1 VTENDPIALFTEW
14 LSAAEAQGIEQ
25 PDAMT
30 LATASADGRPSARMV
45 LLRGVDQ
52 QGFRF
57 YTNRR
62 SRKADELRAN
72 PHAALLLHWQPLGQ
86 QVRIEG
92 PVAPLP
98 DAVSD
103 HYFATR
109 PYESRL
115 GAWASDQ
122 SQVIE
127 SREALLARFD
137 EARQQFAD
145 GDVPRPPHWGGYLL
159 APVAIEFWRHGDH
172 RLHDRQLYTRAADGS
187 WSSQL
192 LAP

>member
-1 VTENDPIALFTEW
+1 VTESDPIALFLEW
-14 LSAAEAQGIEQ
+14 LAAAEARGIDQ

-30 LATASADGRPSARMV
+30 LATASADGRPSARVV
-45 LLRGVDQ
+45 LLRGADQ
-52 QGFRF
+52 HGLRF
-57 YTNRR
+57 YTNRG

-72 PHAALLLHWQPLGQ
+72 PHAALLFHWQPLGR
-86 QVRIEG
+86 QVRVEG
-92 PVAPLP
+92 PVSPLG
-98 DAVSD
+98 DADSD
-103 HYFATR
+103 DYFATR

-122 SQVIE
+122 SRVIE
-127 SREALLARFD
+127 SREALLARF
-137 EARQQFAD
+137 EAARQRFAD

-159 APVAIEFWRHGDH
+159 VPVAIEFWQHGDH
-172 RLHDRQLYTRAADGS
+172 RLHDRRRHTRSADGS

>member
-1 VTENDPIALFTEW
+1 VTASDPITLFVDW
-14 LSAAEAQGIEQ
+14 LSEAEAHGIVQ

-30 LATASADGRPSARMV
+30 LATASAEGRPSARMV

-57 YTNRR
+57 YTNRH

-72 PHAALLLHWQPLGQ
+72 PHAALLLHWQPLGR

-98 DAVSD
+98 DADSD
-103 HYFATR
+103 RYFASR

-137 EARQQFAD
+137 EVRQRFPE

-159 APVAIEFWRHGDH
+159 KPVAIEFWRHGDH
-172 RLHDRQLYTRAADGS
+172 RLHDRRRYTRAAEGT

>member
-1 VTENDPIALFTEW
+1 VTASDPIGLFLEW
-14 LSAAEAQGIEQ
+14 LSAAEAHGIDQ

-30 LATASADGRPSARMV
+30 LATASADGRPSARVV
-45 LLRGVDQ
+45 LLRGADRE
-52 QGFRF
+52 GFRF
-57 YTNRR
+57 YTNRG
-62 SRKADELRAN
+62 SRKGDELAAN
-72 PHAALLLHWQPLGQ
+72 PHAALLFHWQPLGR
-86 QVRIEG
+86 QVRVEG
-92 PVAPLP
+92 PVSPLP
-98 DAVSD
+98 DADSD

-127 SREALLARFD
+127 SRAALLARFE
-137 EARQQFAD
+137 EAQRRFAD

-159 APVAIEFWRHGDH
+159 APVAIEFWQHGDH
-172 RLHDRQLYTRAADGS
+172 RLHERRRYARSLDGG
-187 WSSQL
+187 WTSQL

>member
-1 VTENDPIALFTEW
+1 VTESDPIALFLEW
-14 LSAAEAQGIEQ
+14 LSEAEAHGIDQ

-30 LATASADGRPSARMV
+30 LATASSDGRPSARVV
-45 LLRGVDQ
+45 LLRGVDGD
-52 QGFRF
+52 GFRF

-62 SRKADELRAN
+62 SRKGHELAAN
-72 PHAALLLHWQPLGQ
+72 PHAALLFHWQPIGR
-86 QVRIEG
+86 QVRAEG
-92 PVAPLP
+92 PVSPLP
-98 DAVSD
+98 DSESD

-122 SQVIE
+122 SQAIE

-137 EARQQFAD
+137 DAKRRFAD

-159 APVAIEFWRHGDH
+159 TPVAIEFWQHGDH
-172 RLHDRQLYTRAADGS
+172 RLHDRRRFTRSDDGH